1 MRILRLAVAM
11 AGLALAEPAVA
22 QPSPTADTQAAYDA
36 AFQETL
42 KKPSDPKTLVK
53 FADLAVQVGNLEGAI
68 SALERLLLINGNQPG
83 VKVELGV
90 LYYRLGSYE
99 AARTYL
105 ESARQSAGATPE
117 IKDKAGQY
125 ISDIDSQVGRS
136 QFSGSI
142 LNGIQYSSNANSG
155 TAGALQSVGPNVV
168 TTPNVSSQP
177 DFNYLLAATIDHR
190 YDLNRQDNGAL
201 ESELQFYMT
210 QQFQVTSANVLFVDF
225 TTGPRT
231 SPFESGLFSNLT
243 MRPFVTGRYVAVGNM
258 PSYWAWGGGMEGG
271 TPITSQMQATLSVF
285 GRRREFL
292 NNPTVP
298 TNNEGSGNEGVVSSS
313 LQVALTSY
321 MTLTLSGLYTR
332 FIASVP
338 AQSYGEV
345 ALGGT
350 MEVRFDDPL
359 GINGRSWALTASGGI
374 AQATYDQPDPTVNS
388 TIARSQ
394 NDVNLGLVL
403 AIPMTETLALI
414 GQVNYF
420 ERSASLSTYSYNA
433 LTALVGVGWRF

>member
-1 MRILRLAVAM
+1 MV
-11 AGLALAEPAVA
+11 GLAMAEPAVA
-22 QPSPTADTQAAYDA
+22 QQSPPPDTQAAYDA

-42 KKPSDPKTLVK
+42 KKPSDPKTLLK
-53 FADLAVQVGNLEGAI
+53 FAELAVQVGNLEGAI
-68 SALERLLLINGNQPG
+68 SALERLLVINGNQPS
-83 VKVELGV
+83 VKLELGV

-105 ESARQSAGATPE
+105 ESARQSGGATPE

-125 ISDIDSQVGRS
+125 IADIDSQVGRS
-136 QFSGSI
+136 QFSGSV

-201 ESELQFYMT
+201 ESELQLYMT

-231 SPFESGLFSNLT
+231 SPFVSGLLSNLT

-271 TPITSQMQATLSVF
+271 TPITSQMQATLAVF

-313 LQVALTSY
+313 LQVALTPA

-338 AQSYGEV
+338 AQSYGEI

-359 GINGRSWALTASGGI
+359 GINGRTWAITASGGI
-374 AQATYDQPDPTVNS
+374 AQATYDQPDPTVNP

-403 AIPMTETLALI
+403 AIPMTESLALV

>member
-1 MRILRLAVAM
+1 MRILRLVVATVGLAM
-11 AGLALAEPAVA
+11 AQPAVA
-22 QPSPTADTQAAYDA
+22 QQAPTADTRTAYDA

-42 KKPSDPKTLVK
+42 KKPSDPRTLVK
-53 FADLAVQVGNLEGAI
+53 FAELAVQVGDLEGAI
-68 SALERLLLINGNQPG
+68 SALERLLLINGDQPA
-83 VKVELGV
+83 VKLELGV

-99 AARTYL
+99 ASRTYL
-105 ESARQSAGATPE
+105 ESARRSAGASPE
-117 IKDKAGQY
+117 VKDKAGQY
-125 ISDIDSQVGRS
+125 ISDIDAQVGRS
-136 QFSGSI
+136 QFSGNV

-155 TAGALQSVGPNVV
+155 PAGAIQSFGVNVV
-168 TTPNVSSQP
+168 PTPGVSGQP

-210 QQFQVTSANVLFVDF
+210 QQFQVTSANVLFLDF

-231 SPFESGLFSNLT
+231 SPFESGLLSDLT
-243 MRPFVTGRYVAVGNM
+243 VRSFITGRYVAVQNM

-271 TPITSQMQATLSVF
+271 TPVTSQMAATLSVF
-285 GRRREFL
+285 GRRREYL

-298 TNNEGSGNEGVVSSS
+298 TNNEGSGNEGVISSS
-313 LQVALTSY
+313 LQVALTPG
-321 MTLTLSGLYTR
+321 MTMTLSGLYTR

-359 GINGRSWALTASGGI
+359 GINGRTWAITASGGI
-374 AQATYDQPDPTVNS
+374 AQATYDQPDPTINP

-394 NDVNLGLVL
+394 NDVNLGLIL
-403 AIPMTETLALI
+403 AIPLTESIALI
-414 GQVNYF
+414 GQATYTQ
-420 ERSASLSTYSYNA
+420 RSASLSTYSYEA
-433 LTALVGVGWRF
+433 TTAMIGLGWRF